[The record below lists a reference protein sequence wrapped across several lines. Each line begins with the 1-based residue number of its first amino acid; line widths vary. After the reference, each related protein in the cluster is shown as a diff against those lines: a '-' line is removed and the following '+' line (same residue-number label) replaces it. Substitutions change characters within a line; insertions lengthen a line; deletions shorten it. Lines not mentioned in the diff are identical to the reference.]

1 MEPTASRAPCRRPP
15 SRCPPAPL
23 SPPQPPKPK
32 QLQYGRAA
40 VSASSDSASFRL
52 CICSMEP
59 TASRAPCRRL
69 PSRCPP
75 APLSPP
81 PPLNPSS
88 TIRQSS
94 TNSIE
99 STVSQA
105 AVALPPAPL
114 SQPQPPKPKQLQY
127 GRAAVSASSDSAS
140 FRFCICSMEPTASRA
155 PCRRLPSRCP
165 PAPLS
170 PAHHHSYNNPSST
183 IRQSS
188 SECQWSWSQANSID
202 RAVSHAAIV
211 LPSCVLH
218 ADITISL
225 SIMRTGNLDRLLL
238 LTEAN
243 CGGQPRPPRLL
254 PSLRSSAE
262 AATKHT
268 AVHTNQRANSATQT
282 RAESK
287 SKRKKAPPLPEVS
300 AQDAWR
306 VPRLCRIYA
315 PKMELP
321 RTRTTSPSPPRHS
334 VSPELQPLPRGS
346 HGRLKETLKSWKKHE
361 QPKENIDMN
370 GTPAPTFSVKHEKKK
385 KIRDEDSSLFSPA
398 SSAAVSAL
406 PVQRAH
412 AHEQERGDQRCH
424 HQH

>member
-1 MEPTASRAPCRRPP
+1 MSQSRTRRAGSGAREPARPSGDIGPNPQQRHRSTNRNKIPKSIRYDLENALLGLCDVWFEEIKPHLIQNNIKLHVEGAADGGVAADGDHRRTDPACAHLDPGAAFDQRQRRTAGC
-15 SRCPPAPL
+15 
-23 SPPQPPKPK
+23 
-32 QLQYGRAA
+32 AA
-40 VSASSDSASFRL
+40 
-52 CICSMEP
+52 CCQTQP

-81 PPLNPSS
+81 PP
-88 TIRQSS
+88 
-94 TNSIE
+94 
-99 STVSQA
+99 
-105 AVALPPAPL
+105 
-114 SQPQPPKPKQLQY
+114 PKPKQLQY
-127 GRAAVSASSDSAS
+127 GRAA
-140 FRFCICSMEPTASRA
+140 
-155 PCRRLPSRCP
+155 
-165 PAPLS
+165 
-170 PAHHHSYNNPSST
+170 
-183 IRQSS
+183 
-188 SECQWSWSQANSID
+188 
-202 RAVSHAAIV
+202 
-211 LPSCVLH
+211 
-218 ADITISL
+218 
-225 SIMRTGNLDRLLL
+225 
-238 LTEAN
+238 AN

-334 VSPELQPLPRGS
+334 VTKVSPELQPLPRGS

-398 SSAAVSAL
+398 RFN
-406 PVQRAH
+406 QYNR
-412 AHEQERGDQRCH
+412 RKT
-424 HQH
+424 